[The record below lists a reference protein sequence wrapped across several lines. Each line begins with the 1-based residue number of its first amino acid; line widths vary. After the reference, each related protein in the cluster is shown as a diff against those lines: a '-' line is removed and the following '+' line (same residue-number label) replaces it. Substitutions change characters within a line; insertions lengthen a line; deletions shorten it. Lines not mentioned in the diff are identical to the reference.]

1 MPLRKDIKKVLVIGS
16 GPIVIGQAAEFD
28 YAGTQACL
36 ALKEEGIE
44 VVLVN
49 PNPATIMTDQTIAD
63 KVYLE
68 PLSVETVETVIQKE
82 RPDGIIGTLGGQTGL
97 NLIMALAE
105 KNILEK
111 YNVEVLGTSVEA
123 IKKGEDRELFRQLM
137 LDIGEPVLDSHIVRS
152 VEEGVRFADEIGYPV
167 ICRPAYTLGGSG
179 GGVAADQE
187 ALERL
192 LKKGLA
198 LSPIQQVL
206 VEKSIAGWKEIE
218 YEVMRDANDTCITV
232 CSMENVDPV
241 GVHTGDSIVVAPT
254 QTLTDNQVQRLRSA
268 AVKVIRALGV
278 IGGCNIQFALDP
290 HSDQYYIIEVN
301 PRVSRSSAL
310 ASKAT
315 GYPIARMATKCAIGY
330 HLDEVLNPITGSTY
344 ASFEPALDYV
354 VLKIPRFPFDKF
366 SEADRTLGTQMKATG
381 EVMAIDRSFEGA
393 LNKAIRSLEMK
404 TAGLS
409 WPAFMEAEDETIKEH
424 LTQATDLRLFAV
436 AEGFR
441 RGWST
446 EKIHQLTRID
456 PWFLEKIKGLVE
468 LELNLTCYTWGT
480 LPNELL
486 IEAKEKNISDR
497 YLAQLFQVSE
507 QDIRDRRNELQLKP
521 VYKQVDT
528 CAGEFEAITP
538 YYYSTW
544 RGVNEARPSKK
555 KKLLVIGSGPIRIG
569 QGIEFDYCSVQAA
582 LAVKKKGYEAIVIN
596 NNPETVSTDYALA
609 DRLYFEPLT
618 VEDILHV
625 VELEE
630 VDGVFIQFGGQTAIN
645 VAEALA
651 EAGVPVLGTTV
662 EMIDKLEDREHFYQ
676 LLNELQ
682 IPHIKGRMASDR
694 EAYFEAL
701 DELGFP
707 VLVRPSYVIG
717 GQAMFLFY
725 HREEAE
731 AYLDHLEQV
740 SDERI
745 WPLMVDRYLPGLE
758 CELDLV
764 SDGENVV
771 IPGIFEHV
779 ERAGVHSGDSLA
791 FFPPVSLS
799 SEVKR
804 ILVDYAERI
813 ARAASIV
820 GMMNIQFVVDGE
832 KVYVLEVNPRASRT
846 VPVISKVTG
855 VPLVEWATRVQ
866 LGERLKD
873 IAPQTGLLPEPSF
886 YTLKAPV
893 FSTAKLK
900 DVDPVLGPEMKS
912 TGEVIGLG
920 LSVAEAVAKALP
932 EEHRILNKR
941 PGLLC
946 AVADRDKEPL
956 LPLLTRLAE
965 LGFSLYATRGTAQ
978 FLEKHRIPC
987 TVIEHDLKAVEK
999 VMKGGQVGAV
1009 LNVARQGRVPGT
1021 FGFQLRQLALTHHLP
1036 CFTCPDTLK
1045 LLLDSL
1051 HVQEQDYRSLD
1062 EYRHFTSERVFTQ

>member
-16 GPIVIGQAAEFD
+16 GPIIIGQAAEFD

-49 PNPATIMTDQTIAD
+49 PNPATIMTDESVAD

-68 PLSVETVETVIQKE
+68 PLSVETVERVIHKE

-97 NLIMALAE
+97 NLTMQLAE
-105 KNILEK
+105 KGILDK
-111 YNVEVLGTSVEA
+111 YGVEVLGTSVEA

-137 LDIGEPVLDSHIVRS
+137 LKIGEPIPDSHIVRS
-152 VEEGVRFADEIGYPV
+152 VEEGLRFAGEIGYPV

-179 GGVAADQE
+179 GGVADNEQDLA
-187 ALERL
+187 RL

-198 LSPIQQVL
+198 LSPIHQVL
-206 VEKSIAGWKEIE
+206 VEKSIKGWKEIE

-232 CSMENVDPV
+232 CNMENMDPV
-241 GVHTGDSIVVAPT
+241 GVHTGDSIVVAPS
-254 QTLTDNQVQRLRSA
+254 QTLTDKQVQLLRSA
-268 AVKVIRALGV
+268 ALKVIRALGV

-290 HSDQYYIIEVN
+290 YSDQYYIIEVN

-315 GYPIARMATKCAIGY
+315 GYPIARMATKLAVGY
-330 HLDEVLNPITGSTY
+330 HLDEVLNPITGNTY
-344 ASFEPALDYV
+344 ASFEPAIDYV

-381 EVMAIDRSFEGA
+381 EVMAIDRTFEGA
-393 LNKAIRSLEMK
+393 LNKAVRSLEIN
-404 TAGLS
+404 TAGLK
-409 WPAFMEAEDETIKEH
+409 WPAFTQASDEVLKNH
-424 LTQATDLRLFAV
+424 LTQVTDLRLFAI

-446 EKIHQLTRID
+446 EDIHQLTQID
-456 PWFLEKIKGLVE
+456 PWFLEKIKGLIE
-468 LELNLTCYTWGT
+468 LEFSLSCYTWGT

-486 IEAKEKNISDR
+486 VEAKQKNMADR
-497 YLAQLFQVSE
+497 YLAQLFDVSE
-507 QDIRDRRNELQLKP
+507 NEIRKRRDQLNLKP

-528 CAGEFEAITP
+528 CAGEFEALTP

-544 RGVNEARPSKK
+544 QGVNEASPSHR

-569 QGIEFDYCSVQAA
+569 QGVEFDYCSVQAA
-582 LAVKKKGYEAIVIN
+582 LAVKKKGYEAVVIN

-625 VELEE
+625 IEMEQVE
-630 VDGVFIQFGGQTAIN
+630 GVFVQFGGQTAIK

-651 EAGVPVLGTTV
+651 AEGVPVLGTSV
-662 EMIDKLEDREHFYQ
+662 EMIDKLEDRENFYQ
-676 LLNELQ
+676 LLNELK
-682 IPHIKGRMASDR
+682 IPHIKGAMVHNR
-694 EAYFEAL
+694 EEYHQVL
-701 DELGFP
+701 DELGLP

-725 HREEAE
+725 RREEAE
-731 AYLDHLEQV
+731 AYLNHLEQ
-740 SDERI
+740 SADERI
-745 WPLMVDRYLPGLE
+745 WPLVVDRYLPGLE
-758 CELDLV
+758 CELDLI
-764 SDGENVV
+764 SDGEEVV

-791 FFPPVSLS
+791 FFPPPSLS
-799 SEVKR
+799 SAVKE
-804 ILVDYAERI
+804 ILVGYASRI
-813 ARAASIV
+813 ARKASIV

-832 KVYVLEVNPRASRT
+832 QVYVLEVNPRASRT
-846 VPVISKVTG
+846 VPVLSKVTG
-855 VPLVEWATRVQ
+855 VPMVEWATRVQ
-866 LGERLKD
+866 LGERLQELS
-873 IAPQTGLLPEPSF
+873 PETGLLPEPDF

-920 LSVAEAVAKALP
+920 LSVAEAVAKAMP
-932 EEHRILNKR
+932 EEFSVVSKR

-946 AVADRDKEPL
+946 AVADRDKEMLLELFTRLVEADIPL
-956 LPLLTRLAE
+956 L
-965 LGFSLYATRGTAQ
+965 ATRGTAQ
-978 FLEKHRIPC
+978 FLQAHHIPC
-987 TVIEHDLKAVEK
+987 ELVEHNLKAVEA
-999 VMKGGQVGAV
+999 VIKGGRVGAV
-1009 LNVARQGRVPGT
+1009 LNIAGQGRVPGT
-1021 FGFQLRQLALTHHLP
+1021 FGFGLRQLALTYHLP
-1036 CFTCPDTLK
+1036 CFT
-1045 LLLDSL
+1045 
-1051 HVQEQDYRSLD
+1051 
-1062 EYRHFTSERVFTQ
+1062 